1 MRVSTKLQTAAVYL
15 IPLGIFV
22 VVAACFFHEVVFSG
36 KAFSARDHYL
46 FFMPRRFFALE
57 TLLSGS
63 LPLWNPLNACGV
75 PFLANVQ
82 SSVFYPLSA
91 LVYLLP
97 FPAGYSAFV
106 IVHYILAAMCMYALM
121 RHWNS
126 SPFAA
131 ALAGLVFAF
140 GGYMQSIN
148 DNLAFLTA
156 TTWLPLILLFFS
168 KALQERRMVYSIV
181 TMLLIGLQVFAGDA
195 SFCVLST
202 MLCTGLYAL
211 FVPRS
216 IAACA
221 TRTRAGILLTVWL
234 GGLLLAA
241 VVLLPFYE
249 FVSLSHRAGGLEADQ
264 ALRWS
269 LHPLELLQFVH
280 PYLFGRL
287 VPLTRWFGQLW
298 LDTVYIGI
306 FPLCFSALYILRCRS
321 AHKLFL

>member
-1 MRVSTKLQTAAVYL
+1 MKTARLQTAGVYL

-22 VVAACFFHEVVFSG
+22 LVAVCFFHEVVFSG

-46 FFMPRRFFALE
+46 FFMPRRFFALQ
-57 TLLSGS
+57 TLLDGS

-91 LVYLLP
+91 LIYLLP
-97 FPAGYSAFV
+97 FPAGYNAFV
-106 IVHYILAAMCMYALM
+106 IVHYILAAMSMYALL

-156 TTWLPLILLFFS
+156 ATWLPLIMLCFS
-168 KALQERRMVYSIV
+168 RALQERRRVYAIA
-181 TMLLIGLQVFAGDA
+181 TMLLIGLQVLAGDA

-202 MLCTGLYAL
+202 ILCTGH
-211 FVPRS
+211 VR
-216 IAACA
+216 IVCAA
-221 TRTRAGILLTVWL
+221 
-234 GGLLLAA
+234 
-241 VVLLPFYE
+241 P
-249 FVSLSHRAGGLEADQ
+249 H
-264 ALRWS
+264 
-269 LHPLELLQFVH
+269 
-280 PYLFGRL
+280 
-287 VPLTRWFGQLW
+287 
-298 LDTVYIGI
+298 
-306 FPLCFSALYILRCRS
+306 CRVR
-321 AHKLFL
+321 